1 MKNKRWLFSA
11 LALALALLLA
21 FLYLFPVYVLFIN
34 SFKTQKAIY
43 IDVIN
48 LPRGANFTLNNY
60 PDAMARI
67 GYWRALFNSLIIS
80 ISSVALLLVFS
91 SMAAWALVRN
101 KRLLSSVLFMLFA
114 ASILIPFQTVMLP
127 LLKTMGQLGLNNRL
141 GLIIANLGFGASM
154 TIILFHGFIKNV
166 PLELEEAARIDGCS
180 SLRTFWQIVFP
191 LLKNITITAAIINVM
206 WIWNDYLLPSLVIN
220 KPQTQTLPLRTF
232 FFFGQFS
239 KRWDLGTAGL
249 ILGMV
254 PIILFYLLAQK
265 HIIKGVA
272 EGAIK

>member
-1 MKNKRWLFSA
+1 MRRRKATSY
-11 LALALALLLA
+11 LALLLA
-21 FLYLFPVYVLFIN
+21 LILAAVYLFPVYVLFIN

-43 IDVIN
+43 IDVIH
-48 LPRGANFTLNNY
+48 LPQQASFTWQNY
-60 PDAMARI
+60 PVAMEKI
-67 GYWRALFNSLIIS
+67 GYWRALFNSLLIS
-80 ISSVALLLVFS
+80 VSSVLLLIVLC

-101 KRLLSSVLFMLFA
+101 KWGLSSVLFMLFA

-127 LLKTMGQLGLNNRL
+127 LLKTLGQVGLTSRL
-141 GLIIANLGFGASM
+141 GLVIANLGFGASM

-206 WIWNDYLLPSLVIN
+206 WIWNDYLLPSLIIN

>member
-1 MKNKRWLFSA
+1 MIKRKKVSSYAA
-11 LALALALLLA
+11 LILALLLA
-21 FLYLFPVYVLFIN
+21 FIYLFPVYVLLIN

-43 IDVIN
+43 IDVIR
-48 LPRGANFTLNNY
+48 LPDQTNFTMQNY
-60 PDAMARI
+60 PIAMEKI
-67 GYWRALFNSLIIS
+67 VYWRALFNSLFIS
-80 ISSVALLLVFS
+80 ISSVILLILFC
-91 SMAAWALVRN
+91 SMAAWALARN
-101 KRLLSSVLFMLFA
+101 KTAISAFLFMLFA

-127 LLKTMGQLGLNNRL
+127 LLKTMGRLGLTNQLGLV
-141 GLIIANLGFGASM
+141 IANLGFGGSM

-180 SLRTFWQIVFP
+180 SMRTYWQIVFP
-191 LLKNITITAAIINVM
+191 LLKNITITATIINVM
-206 WIWNDYLLPSLVIN
+206 WIWNDYLLPSLIIN

-254 PIILFYLLAQK
+254 PILLFYILAQK
-265 HIIKGVA
+265 HIIKGVS

>member
-1 MKNKRWLFSA
+1 
-11 LALALALLLA
+11 
-21 FLYLFPVYVLFIN
+21 
-34 SFKTQKAIY
+34 
-43 IDVIN
+43 
-48 LPRGANFTLNNY
+48 
-60 PDAMARI
+60 
-67 GYWRALFNSLIIS
+67 
-80 ISSVALLLVFS
+80 
-91 SMAAWALVRN
+91 
-101 KRLLSSVLFMLFA
+101 
-114 ASILIPFQTVMLP
+114 MLP
-127 LLKTMGQLGLNNRL
+127 LLKTLGQVGLTSRL
-141 GLIIANLGFGASM
+141 GLVIANLGFGASM

-206 WIWNDYLLPSLVIN
+206 WIWNDYLLPSLIIN

>member
-1 MKNKRWLFSA
+1 MRRRKATSY
-11 LALALALLLA
+11 LALLLA
-21 FLYLFPVYVLFIN
+21 LILAAVYLFPVYVLFIN

-43 IDVIN
+43 IDVIH
-48 LPRGANFTLNNY
+48 LPQQASFTWQNY
-60 PDAMARI
+60 PVAMEKI
-67 GYWRALFNSLIIS
+67 GYWRALFNSLLIS
-80 ISSVALLLVFS
+80 VSSVLLLIVLC

-101 KRLLSSVLFMLFA
+101 KRGQSSVLFMLFA

-127 LLKTMGQLGLNNRL
+127 LLKTLGQVGLTSRL
-141 GLIIANLGFGASM
+141 GLVIANLGFGASM

-206 WIWNDYLLPSLVIN
+206 WIWNDYLLPSLIIN

>member
-1 MKNKRWLFSA
+1 MRRSKATSC
-11 LALALALLLA
+11 LALLLA
-21 FLYLFPVYVLFIN
+21 LILAAVYLFPVYVLFIN

-43 IDVIN
+43 IDVIH
-48 LPRGANFTLNNY
+48 LPQQASFTWQNY
-60 PDAMARI
+60 PVAMEKI
-67 GYWRALFNSLIIS
+67 GYWRALFNSLLIS
-80 ISSVALLLVFS
+80 VSSVLLLIVLC

-101 KRLLSSVLFMLFA
+101 KRGLSSVLFMLFA

-127 LLKTMGQLGLNNRL
+127 LLKTLGQVGLTSRL
-141 GLIIANLGFGASM
+141 GLVIANLGFGASM

-206 WIWNDYLLPSLVIN
+206 WIWNDYLLPSLIIN

>member
-1 MKNKRWLFSA
+1 MRRRKATSC
-11 LALALALLLA
+11 LALLLA
-21 FLYLFPVYVLFIN
+21 LILAAVYLFPVYVLFIN

-43 IDVIN
+43 IDVIH
-48 LPRGANFTLNNY
+48 LPQQASFTWQNY
-60 PDAMARI
+60 PVAMEKI
-67 GYWRALFNSLIIS
+67 GYWRALFNSLLIS
-80 ISSVALLLVFS
+80 VSSVLLLIVLC

-101 KRLLSSVLFMLFA
+101 KWGLSSVLFMLFA

-127 LLKTMGQLGLNNRL
+127 LLKTLGQVGLTSRL
-141 GLIIANLGFGASM
+141 GLVIANLGFGASM

-206 WIWNDYLLPSLVIN
+206 WIWNDYLLPSLIIN

>member
-1 MKNKRWLFSA
+1 MRRQRTLA
-11 LALALALLLA
+11 YLALALALVLA
-21 FLYLFPVYVLFIN
+21 FAYLFPVYVLFIN

-43 IDVIN
+43 IDVIH
-48 LPRGANFTLNNY
+48 LPRKNSFTWQNY
-60 PDAMARI
+60 PVAMEKI
-67 GYWRALFNSLIIS
+67 GYWRALGNSLLIS
-80 ISSVALLLVFS
+80 VMSVILLIVFC

-101 KRLLSSVLFMLFA
+101 KRRLSAALFMLFA

-127 LLKTMGQLGLNNRL
+127 LLKIMGWAGLTSRA
-141 GLIIANLGFGASM
+141 GLMVANLGFGASM

-206 WIWNDYLLPSLVIN
+206 WIWNDYLLPSLIIN
-220 KPQTQTLPLRTF
+220 KPRTQTLPLRTF

-249 ILGMV
+249 IMGMV